1 MSKGNIKILIGI
13 LCLLIM
19 VFAAAGRYV
28 GSLEEAMD
36 EAGLFER
43 QILHTLEVEQGTV
56 VFYEPGNH
64 PDRVHV
70 GLIKKTFLGYEWIS
84 GTDVGSFETDHPLTY
99 GYSNIGESIKQGD
112 PKALPIHSGVI
123 IEDRIDHMKLE
134 FRDGSESPPEIVE
147 TEIGR
152 LWYFFPE
159 WEYRE
164 LSKIYG
170 YGEQGE
176 TVFEN

>member
-13 LCLLIM
+13 LCLLVM

-28 GSLEEAMD
+28 GSFD
-36 EAGLFER
+36 
-43 QILHTLEVEQGTV
+43 T
-56 VFYEPGNH
+56 
-64 PDRVHV
+64 
-70 GLIKKTFLGYEWIS
+70 
-84 GTDVGSFETDHPLTY
+84 
-99 GYSNIGESIKQGD
+99 
-112 PKALPIHSGVI
+112 
-123 IEDRIDHMKLE
+123 
-134 FRDGSESPPEIVE
+134 PEIIE

-170 YGEQGE
+170 YGKTGE